1 MAYIL
6 LANQG
11 RARIAL
17 SQIKLEKD
25 KEVSQ
30 MRIDDFLNQS
40 INSSALARK
49 TRPAGSAWDLAL
61 ASATA
66 PAPRQDTVTF
76 SDAAQAF
83 RDNNVKTSDRTPL
96 EEYKILMDKML
107 GRGQTKGKTPEERI
121 KEINEEIRKLRNKL
135 SEVMSD
141 PGTPGATNMAKAIN
155 VQIKALEA
163 QLSELA
169 QQTSEESSAPAAA

>member
-1 MAYIL
+1 L

-17 SQIKLEKD
+17 YQIKLEKD
-25 KEVSQ
+25 REVSQ

-40 INSSALARK
+40 INSSVLARK
-49 TRPAGSAWDLAL
+49 PRPADSASA
-61 ASATA
+61 AATA

-76 SDAAQAF
+76 SKAAQAF
-83 RDNNVKTSDRTPL
+83 RDNNAKAPDRAPL
-96 EEYKILMDKML
+96 AEYKALMDKML

-141 PGTPGATNMAKAIN
+141 PSIPGATSTAKAIN
-155 VQIKALEA
+155 VQIKALEV

-169 QQTSEESSAPAAA
+169 QQISEESSDSAAA

>member
-1 MAYIL
+1 
-6 LANQG
+6 
-11 RARIAL
+11 
-17 SQIKLEKD
+17 
-25 KEVSQ
+25 
-30 MRIDDFLNQS
+30 MRVDDFLNQS

-49 TRPAGSAWDLAL
+49 TRPADS
-61 ASATA
+61 ASAAAPA

-76 SDAAQAF
+76 SQAAQAF
-83 RDNNVKTSDRTPL
+83 RGNNVNAPDRTPL
-96 EEYKILMDKML
+96 AEYKALMDKML

-135 SEVMSD
+135 SEIMSE
-141 PGTPGATNMAKAIN
+141 PSTPGATNMAKAIN

>member
-1 MAYIL
+1 
-6 LANQG
+6 
-11 RARIAL
+11 
-17 SQIKLEKD
+17 
-25 KEVSQ
+25 

-49 TRPAGSAWDLAL
+49 PRPADSAWDLAL

-107 GRGQTKGKTPEERI
+107 GRGGANIKKTPEEKI
-121 KEINEEIRKLRNKL
+121 KEISEEITKLRNKL
-135 SEVMSD
+135 SEIMSE
-141 PGTPGATNMAKAIN
+141 PSTPGAVSTAKAIN
-155 VQIKALEA
+155 AQIKALEA
-163 QLSELA
+163 QLGAQLSELGP
-169 QQTSEESSAPAAA
+169 QKSEDSSDSDAA